1 MIAPV
6 MLQHGKTKSRIR
18 DLFEYGLKQAAI
30 VGRENVFDYSIG
42 NPSVPPPR
50 QIASTIRD
58 LLDEMEPLA
67 LHGYTP
73 ASGAKEAKEA
83 VAADLRRRTGDNIT
97 GDNIFFTCGA
107 APALISVIRALAVE
121 NAEVVL
127 LAPYFSEYPVFAS
140 TNGMK
145 PVVVPADTSDFQLH
159 ADQVEPYITPRTQ
172 AVIVNSPNNP
182 SGVVY
187 CKKSLEALG
196 KVLTRKSE
204 EIGHPIY
211 IIADEPYRELTYDGE
226 DAPYIPTIYPNTVIC
241 YSYSKS
247 LSMPGERIGYVCVPP
262 RAADS
267 ADLYAAVAGAARTLG
282 HVCAPSL
289 MQRVVSYDTSLR
301 PDMAAYDRNRLRLYL
316 ELTDLGFR
324 CIKPRGAFY
333 MLMEAPDG
341 DSLAFSE
348 RGKEFNILMVP
359 ADGFGCPGFVRLCTC
374 VSYDMILRSL
384 PAFRKL
390 AKSYGL

>member
-1 MIAPV
+1 MISPV

-18 DLFEYGLKQAAI
+18 DLFEYGLRQAAI
-30 VGRENVFDYSIG
+30 VGKENVFDYSLG
-42 NPSVPPPR
+42 NPSVPAPAE
-50 QIASTIRD
+50 IAETIHG
-58 LLDEMEPLA
+58 LMSMEPLA

-83 VAADLRRRTGDNIT
+83 VAADLRRRTGDDI
-97 GDNIFFTCGA
+97 GPDNIFFTCGA
-107 APALISVIRALAVE
+107 APALISVMRALAVE
-121 NAEVVL
+121 DAEVVL

-145 PVVVPADTSDFQLH
+145 PVVVPADTRDFQLH
-159 ADQVEPYITPRTQ
+159 ADQVEPYITPHTQ

-187 CKKSLEALG
+187 SREALTALG
-196 KVLTRKSE
+196 EVLMRKSQE
-204 EIGHPIY
+204 YGHPIY

-226 DAPYIPTIYPNTVIC
+226 DAPYIPAIYPNTVIC

-247 LSMPGERIGYVCVPP
+247 LSMPGERIGYVCVPNC
-262 RAADS
+262 AADS

-289 MQRVVSYDTSLR
+289 MQRVISLSTQLR
-301 PDMAAYDRNRLRLYL
+301 PDMASYDRNRLRLYL
-316 ELTDLGFR
+316 ELTDMGFR
-324 CIKPRGAFY
+324 CIKPKGAFY
-333 MLMEAPDG
+333 MLVEAPDG
-341 DSLAFSE
+341 NSEAFSD
-348 RGKEFNILMVP
+348 RAKEKNLLLVP
-359 ADGFGCPGFVRLCTC
+359 ADGFGCPGFVRLSTC

-384 PAFRKL
+384 PAFRAL
-390 AKSYGL
+390 AAEYGL